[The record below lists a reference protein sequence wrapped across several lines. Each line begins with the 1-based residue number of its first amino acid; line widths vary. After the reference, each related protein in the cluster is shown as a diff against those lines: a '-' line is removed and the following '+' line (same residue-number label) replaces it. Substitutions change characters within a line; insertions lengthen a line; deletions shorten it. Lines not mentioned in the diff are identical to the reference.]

1 MRAIFQA
8 VEEVVECDA
17 GIRMSNRPVSVLNRP
32 TTQPHLADTAK
43 SLLVNELHRADL
55 IDQ

>member
-32 TTQPHLADTAK
+32 ATQPHLADTAK